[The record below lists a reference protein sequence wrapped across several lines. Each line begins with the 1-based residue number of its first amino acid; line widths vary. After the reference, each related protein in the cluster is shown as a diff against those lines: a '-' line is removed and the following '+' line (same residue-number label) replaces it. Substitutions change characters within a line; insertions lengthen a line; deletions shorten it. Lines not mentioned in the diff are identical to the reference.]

1 MSGSRSGRR
10 SSRRK
15 LNRKSVLGALLGLT
29 LTLGMFPSSMAVANM
44 EDESASTA
52 PSVGES
58 PEASESATADQ
69 NAMATGDTD
78 HAEDS
83 STSEGSV
90 SSRSTQAAVTIQCTS
105 GYFYSV
111 SSSGQLRQ
119 IGPTGTV
126 TNIGSSASGVSSFN
140 GLGIAVDGQLIYA
153 YERTNESKTVA
164 MYSYDPQSGVWTSTG
179 DSYNTSEDANG
190 DFDGSL
196 IAGAVN
202 LSDDTYMFGG
212 FETTD
217 HGRYANPRYTQVFKI
232 WEYDPSASPKF
243 SYKGYVS
250 TYSGR
255 QEPGATNGDMAFDA
269 GGNLFIVRGSG
280 SETTV
285 FSVTAANLATATG
298 GSIPSSGS
306 SSFDTAENVN
316 GVAFDAS
323 GKAYLGASST
333 VQSFDMPSWSNKST
347 VTSALSSSTDLASC
361 SSPAT
366 ITLEKVINGR
376 VSASD
381 QFSLTLSDGAT
392 TLGTSTTTGSSNG
405 LQDDRVGPQPTVRG
419 KTLAF
424 SEAGASGTDL
434 TNYATT
440 YQCTIDGKA
449 MSPAVSGSGTSG
461 TVTIPTSGQAVVCQ
475 FTNSPLIAQ
484 VNITKTVLDR
494 NGANAQPGEG
504 WTMGSTTTATKGTAA
519 QSPSGAQQTGST
531 GIASWTVTFDKADSA
546 AQVAVSETQKPGYVF
561 VSGQCTVTDNNG
573 TPGQSI
579 SLPSASGVTVP
590 QLKPGERLDC
600 DFTNQEQS
608 STLTLTKVVTN
619 AFGGT
624 ASINDFL
631 LNATPTGGQAL
642 GFSSGETKVV
652 EPGTYLVGETLQPG
666 YEQESLVCTA
676 GAGDVP
682 VTDSTIQVGVAQD
695 VVCTLTNRD
704 KPGSV
709 TWSKADEGGTL
720 LAGSVWT
727 LAGPGQGTE
736 VEVADCDADN
746 ADDCSGLDKDPAAG
760 SFSVVSLS
768 WGDYILTEKT
778 APPGYQLDS
787 SAHPFAISAES
798 LDYVFVEPFENV
810 RRDGPTIPLT
820 GGIGR
825 DAFQIAG
832 LSILIVGL
840 GSAIAVRIRNRRREV
855 A

>member
-1 MSGSRSGRR
+1 MSGSRSERQ

-15 LNRKSVLGALLGLT
+15 LNRKRFLGALLGLT
-29 LTLGMFPSSMAVANM
+29 LTVGMFPSSMAVANM

-140 GLGIAVDGQLIYA
+140 GVGIGSGGEPVYA
-153 YERTNESKTVA
+153 YERTNESRTVT
-164 MYSYDPQSGVWTSTG
+164 MYELNVSTG
-179 DSYNTSEDANG
+179 SWSTAGDTYNTSSQANG
-190 DFDGSL
+190 SYSGSL
-196 IAGAVN
+196 VAGAVN
-202 LSDDTYMFGG
+202 LNNGKYMFGG
-212 FETTD
+212 FQTTT
-217 HGRYANPRYTQVFKI
+217 GGQGTNTNYTQVFKI
-232 WEYDPSASPKF
+232 WQYDPSASPKF

-255 QEPGATNGDMAFDA
+255 KVPGATNGDMAFDA

-709 TWSKADEGGTL
+709 TWSKVDEQGSL
-720 LAGSVWT
+720 LAGAVWT
-727 LAGPGQGTE
+727 LAGPDQGTE
-736 VEVADCDADN
+736 VDIEDCVAASATSCT
-746 ADDCSGLDKDPAAG
+746 GLDKDPAVGQFKVEDLAWG
-760 SFSVVSLS
+760 S
-768 WGDYILTEKT
+768 YILTEKT
-778 APPGYQLDS
+778 APPGYQRTGENFEFTITGDALE
-787 SAHPFAISAES
+787 IS
-798 LDYVFVEPFENV
+798 LDEIANEQQTGV
-810 RRDGPTIPLT
+810 ILPLT
-820 GGIGR
+820 GGLGR
-825 DAFQIAG
+825 DAFLLGGTLLLLLAG
-832 LSILIVGL
+832 GALV
-840 GSAIAVRIRNRRREV
+840 IRQRRARRV
-855 A
+855 QQD